1 MLLWLHLGGR
11 GPRENPCT
19 KDFGRSGKPIWQTSL
34 FNEQKEKK
42 RKEGGD
48 LWENAEI
55 QTGTTQRIK
64 AK

>member
-1 MLLWLHLGGR
+1 MADIFIQWAKR
-11 GPRENPCT
+11 
-19 KDFGRSGKPIWQTSL
+19 K
-34 FNEQKEKK
+34 KK

-64 AK
+64 AKLNTLKND